1 VRRLTTDAGRDV
13 APQWSPDGRQIAYV
27 RTVDE
32 MSQRIR
38 VMSALGGSDR
48 ALSDFPVWAPIA
60 WSPDGRF
67 IAAGR
72 AGDASDVG
80 QAHAIYLV
88 PVVAGDPRPL
98 TRPEGDT
105 NDWSPAFSPDGRR
118 LAYASCASLAYRSG
132 CHLQVVDLDAAF
144 APVGRPRRLTPE
156 SVWTINGLTWTRDG
170 TSIIYSARQGSLV
183 HLWRVDAAAARPPER
198 IEMAGRGVQ
207 FPAVAPTGDRLAYVH
222 MPEDM
227 DIYRLDPPAP
237 AQPIARSSFAD
248 SLPQFSPDGQRMAYC
263 SARSNDAFEV
273 WVAGLDGSPPERLTH
288 GPGQWQCSPAWSPD
302 GTRIAF
308 DSRAEDGSWHVW
320 TIDASGGVPQQVTT
334 EAGDQVRPS
343 WSRDGRWIYFVWKRA
358 HDRDVWRTRGPKR
371 PTERVTHGG
380 SSVHAASESVD
391 GTGVWYMHEQGEG
404 PLLFQ
409 PLAGGSPRPVIPCV
423 RGPRFSIGVDAIY
436 YMPCRR
442 ANDTSPDA
450 PVRVFREATGGDRLF
465 ATLTDVGGHAGTEVG
480 IVISPNGRTLL
491 YNRLAS
497 READLMLIE
506 HFR

>member
-1 VRRLTTDAGRDV
+1 
-13 APQWSPDGRQIAYV
+13 
-27 RTVDE
+27 
-32 MSQRIR
+32 
-38 VMSALGGSDR
+38 
-48 ALSDFPVWAPIA
+48 
-60 WSPDGRF
+60 
-67 IAAGR
+67 
-72 AGDASDVG
+72 
-80 QAHAIYLV
+80 
-88 PVVAGDPRPL
+88 
-98 TRPEGDT
+98 
-105 NDWSPAFSPDGRR
+105 
-118 LAYASCASLAYRSG
+118 
-132 CHLQVVDLDAAF
+132 VDLDAAF